1 MPIVNTIALIMGSA
15 VSADGTPVQ
24 AMRRRVAA
32 ALALLDEFNDLIFI
46 PTGGMVQGRPCSEA
60 EAMKDL
66 LLKAGVKGEHIIP
79 EPEAKHTLQNIIN
92 SAHIIRKLPRS
103 NAVIVCSDNYHIPR
117 SRALL
122 YLLGIASIYR
132 PMPSGRQTTGRMRWA
147 YFYCREAIAIPIHV
161 IMLLILKAFRK
172 A

>member
-1 MPIVNTIALIMGSA
+1 MKNAIAIIMGSA
-15 VSADGTPVQ
+15 VSPEGAPGQ
-24 AMRRRVAA
+24 AMRRRVGA
-32 ALALLDEFNDLIFI
+32 ALALLEEFNDLIFI
-46 PTGGMVQGRPCSEA
+46 PTGGIVQGRPCSEA

-66 LLKAGVKGEHIIP
+66 LLKAGVKGENIIP

-103 NAVIVCSDNYHIPR
+103 SAVIVCSDNYHIPR

-122 YLLGIASIYR
+122 YLMGIPTISR
-132 PMPSGRQTTGRMRWA
+132 PMPSGRKTTGWLRWA
-147 YFYCREAIAIPIHV
+147 YFYCREAVALPIHI
-161 IMLLILKAFRK
+161 IMLLVLKACRK